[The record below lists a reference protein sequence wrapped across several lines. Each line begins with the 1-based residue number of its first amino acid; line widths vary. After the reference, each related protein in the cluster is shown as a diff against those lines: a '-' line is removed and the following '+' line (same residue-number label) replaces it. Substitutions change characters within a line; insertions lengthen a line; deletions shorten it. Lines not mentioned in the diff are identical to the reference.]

1 MVVCSRSLERL
12 AIQAPAAYSMRRAT
26 RALLCALALRSAAPK
41 PPKRAKATG
50 RNESY
55 AVVLYG
61 HGGYVAGALV
71 LCCAGCLCASTRSP
85 RAVWKASFRPR
96 GATPREDEPLVP
108 SEAGSA
114 RGAPTTYGGV
124 EPD

>member
-1 MVVCSRSLERL
+1 MERS

-41 PPKRAKATG
+41 TPKRAKATG

-71 LCCAGCLCASTRSP
+71 L
-85 RAVWKASFRPR
+85 V
-96 GATPREDEPLVP
+96 LV
-108 SEAGSA
+108 
-114 RGAPTTYGGV
+114 
-124 EPD
+124 